1 MSIVCAPARAR
12 GETGGFFLP
21 VGLDRGLYRGQKI
34 RRKPGEGMR
43 MANAYDVLK
52 ERGLIEQ
59 VSDEAKVRAMLERP
73 TTCYVGFDPTASS
86 FHAGSLVPIMALAN
100 LQRCGHRVVAVVGG
114 GTAMIGDPSDKSE
127 MRRIM
132 PVEEID
138 ANADGLRAQ
147 LAHFIDFSGGR
158 ALMVNNAEWLRP
170 LNYLEFLRD
179 VGRHFSVNRM
189 LAAESYRMRLET
201 GLNFIE
207 FNYMLLQAYDY
218 LVLYRRFGCTL
229 QMGGNDQWGN
239 ILAGADLI
247 RRVDGGEAE
256 ALTFPLLVTAT
267 GAKMGKTEK
276 GALWLDASR
285 TSPYEYYQYWINAD
299 DRDVGRFLSFF
310 TFLPSDE
317 VRRLAALG
325 GERLREAKETL
336 AFETTK
342 LLHGEA
348 EAERARDAARSL
360 FGGARASSS
369 RSART
374 EGAAPTVEIPRSR
387 FAEGIPAF
395 VLFAEAGLAKTRGEA
410 RRLIAQG
417 GAYIEDRRVD
427 AVDTP
432 VGLDEAKDDAL
443 LLRAGKKKYV
453 LVKLID

>member
-1 MSIVCAPARAR
+1 
-12 GETGGFFLP
+12 
-21 VGLDRGLYRGQKI
+21 
-34 RRKPGEGMR
+34 

-52 ERGLIEQ
+52 ERGLLEQ
-59 VSDEAKVRAMLERP
+59 VTDEAKVRAMLERP
-73 TTCYVGFDPTASS
+73 TTCYVGFDPTAPS
-86 FHAGSLVPIMALAN
+86 FHAGSLVPIMALAH
-100 LQRCGHRVVAVVGG
+100 LQRCGHRVVVVVGG
-114 GTAMIGDPSDKSE
+114 GTAMIGDPTDKTE

-138 ANADGLRAQ
+138 ANARGLRSQ
-147 LAHFIDFSGGR
+147 LEHFIDFSDDR
-158 ALMVNNAEWLRP
+158 AVMVDNAEWLRP
-170 LNYLEFLRD
+170 LNYIEFLRD

-189 LAAESYRMRLET
+189 LAAESYKMRLET

-247 RRVDGGEAE
+247 RRVEGGEAE

-276 GALWLDASR
+276 GALWLDPSR

-299 DRDVGRFLSFF
+299 DRDAGRFLSFF
-310 TFLPSDE
+310 TFLPMDE
-317 VRRLAALG
+317 VNRLASLG

-336 AFETTK
+336 AFEATK
-342 LLHGEA
+342 LLHGED
-348 EAERARDAARSL
+348 EAAKARDAARSL
-360 FGGARASSS
+360 FGGGGGIDE
-369 RSART
+369 SAV
-374 EGAAPTVEIPRSR
+374 PTVEIARSR

-395 VLFAEAGLAKTRGEA
+395 ALFADAGLAKTRGEA

-417 GAYIEDRRVD
+417 GAYVDNRRID
-427 AVDTP
+427 AVDALVT
-432 VGLDEAKDDAL
+432 LDDAKEGAL

-453 LVKLID
+453 RVKLAG